1 MTTLITATRTLAEVA
16 DHPVAAVATV
26 TIPGDPDY
34 DAVVLGRLTA
44 SMIEVFAGGSLQSYP
59 DTTPVTDIFDPERRV
74 GLLTSAAFVL
84 DQERRELARQITAEG
99 TRHAEVL
106 RDIRDYAIERYREDM
121 YCVDGLNTFLR
132 YFDLP
137 EYQPSIRV
145 SYTIRGSF
153 RTERSDADAAEHD
166 AANWLGVDLSSISY
180 VIEGSADYHVTVD
193 EVEEL
198 DC

>member
-1 MTTLITATRTLAEVA
+1 VTTLTSATRTLAEVA
-16 DHPVAAVATV
+16 DHPRAAVATV
-26 TIPGDPDY
+26 TIPGDPDL
-34 DAVVLGRLTA
+34 DVVVLGRLTA
-44 SMIEVFAGGSLQSYP
+44 GMIEVFAGGSVQSYP

-84 DQERRELARQITAEG
+84 DQERRELARQITAER

-106 RDIRDYAIERYREDM
+106 RDIRDYAIARYCEEM
-121 YCVDGLNTFLR
+121 YCIDGLNTFLR

-137 EYQPSIRV
+137 EYRPSTRV
-145 SYTIRGSF
+145 SFTIHGSY
-153 RTERSDADAAEHD
+153 RTERSDTDDAEDD
-166 AANWLGVDLSSISY
+166 AANSLAPDLSGVSY
-180 VIEGSADYHVTVD
+180 VIEGSADYHVAVD